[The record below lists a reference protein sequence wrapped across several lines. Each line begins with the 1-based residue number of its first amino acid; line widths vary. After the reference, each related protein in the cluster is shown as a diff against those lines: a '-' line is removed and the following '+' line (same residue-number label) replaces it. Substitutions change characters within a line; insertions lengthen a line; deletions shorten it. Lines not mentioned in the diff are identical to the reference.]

1 MIPVLTIIYYRGQV
15 IKGWDKGFAGMKVGE
30 KAILRCRSDY
40 AYGKTGSPPIIP
52 ANATLDFDVELLG
65 FGPKKKE
72 RWEMSTDEI
81 LESATKLKDEGTS
94 FFKEK
99 RFEDAL
105 ASYEEAAELL
115 AQADD
120 ADYMTPEA
128 KAVWITCKLNASQV
142 RRNARKIRMEQ
153 LFQVSTRLKIFILSW
168 DCEIRGKSST
178 ISNAVISLCCI
189 Y

>member
-1 MIPVLTIIYYRGQV
+1 
-15 IKGWDKGFAGMKVGE
+15 MKVGE

-94 FFKEK
+94 LFKEK

-105 ASYEEAAELL
+105 ALYEEAAELL
-115 AQADD
+115 AQTDD

-128 KAVWITCKLNASQV
+128 KAVWIACKLNASQV
-142 RRNARKIRMEQ
+142 RRNA
-153 LFQVSTRLKIFILSW
+153 
-168 DCEIRGKSST
+168 
-178 ISNAVISLCCI
+178 
-189 Y
+189 

>member
-1 MIPVLTIIYYRGQV
+1 
-15 IKGWDKGFAGMKVGE
+15 MKVGE

-52 ANATLDFDVELLG
+52 ANATLDFEVELLG

-81 LESATKLKDEGTS
+81 FESATKLKDEGTS
-94 FFKEK
+94 LFKEK

-105 ASYEEAAELL
+105 ALYEEAAELL
-115 AQADD
+115 AQTDD

-128 KAVWITCKLNASQV
+128 KAVWIACKLNASQV
-142 RRNARKIRMEQ
+142 RRNPRKMSNNLEFSI
-153 LFQVSTRLKIFILSW
+153 VSWKCLLCFT
-168 DCEIRGKSST
+168 SST
-178 ISNAVISLCCI
+178 MFNIAISLSCT